1 MDAWPDKPRLL
12 ISYAYQSV
20 ILGVI
25 RNTKD
30 MPLDL
35 IVDSGAFTA
44 ASAGKVIDLN
54 EYAEFLREHQSRIS
68 HAVTLDVIGD
78 WRATAKNHDLMQ
90 ARLPDMDVVPTWHI
104 GSPEHELRR
113 LCRDFNYVAIGGAVP
128 YAKYPKILMKHLIRV
143 HQIAREADTRLHGL
157 GITGKTAMMRLPW
170 HSVDSSA
177 WTRGH
182 RYGGIDLT
190 DARGQMQSV
199 TFGTKLSMKHRQLV
213 RAYDGDPDLIET
225 PGFNLRSSVGD
236 RVATD
241 SRWVC
246 EAAARSFMLAEVAA
260 HRKNQAQM
268 RLHLASTNANNLT
281 WGARAWNL
289 GSPFKK
295 RGEQ

>member
-1 MDAWPDKPRLL
+1 MSVWPDKPRLL
-12 ISYAYQSV
+12 ISYAYRTA
-20 ILGVI
+20 ILGVL
-25 RNTKD
+25 RNTRD

-35 IVDSGAFTA
+35 IIDSGAFTA

-68 HAVTLDVIGD
+68 HAVSLDVIGD
-78 WRATAKNHDLMQ
+78 WQATAKNHEMMQ
-90 ARLPDMDVVPTWHI
+90 ARLPDMDVVPAWHI

-113 LCRDFNYVAIGGAVP
+113 LCREFNYVAIGGAVP

-143 HQIAREADTRLHGL
+143 HRIARETDTRLHGL

-170 HSVDSSA
+170 HSVDSSS

-199 TFGTKLSMKHRQLV
+199 AFGTKLSIQHRQLI

-236 RVATD
+236 RVTSDA
-241 SRWVC
+241 RWVC

-268 RLHLASTNANNLT
+268 RLHLASTNATNLT

-289 GSPFKK
+289 GSPFTQ